1 MSTLLGANWVE
12 AAEVVPAAEMRHLGL
27 IESLLESVLQQECG
41 SHLVDLLRQ
50 LQSVCR
56 LEGKAQTEAS
66 AAAAALV
73 EQLDL
78 PAAIRATRAFALY
91 FQLINIVEQY
101 HEQCEKKRRQ
111 RLPVSSGNGH
121 GPPTWS
127 YLEQSL
133 APPGGCGEFA
143 LAISLSKADQ
153 CAAGTDSKGDRPD
166 GNSPGVYGPPDG
178 NCAAYDLGV
187 VGHTESRQI
196 LPIAFAKNGK
206 FKPLRVITCLIAD
219 ITVRLIHHAI
229 AQIT

>member
-133 APPGGCGEFA
+133 APPEDVG
-143 LAISLSKADQ
+143 SLRWLFPYLKRINVPPGRIQKVIDQ
-153 CAAGTDSKGDRPD
+153 MEIRLVFTA
-166 GNSPGVYGPPDG
+166 
-178 NCAAYDLGV
+178 
-187 VGHTESRQI
+187 HTTEI
-196 LPIAFAKNGK
+196 
-206 FKPLRVITCLIAD
+206 
-219 ITVRLIHHAI
+219 VRHTIWGS
-229 AQIT
+229 